1 MSAALHLAALHMRA
15 ARAGLELRAQP
26 DGGYAIG
33 HAKPSFE
40 PIATVPS
47 AAAARDFV
55 AQVEQVAAEA
65 REFIEHLLLGAAR

>member
-1 MSAALHLAALHMRA
+1 MSTALHMRA

-26 DGGYAIG
+26 DGSYVIG
-33 HAKPSFE
+33 HATPRFE

-55 AQVEQVAAEA
+55 AQVEQVAAEV
-65 REFIEHLLLGAAR
+65 RELLEHLLLGAAR